1 MVHFS
6 ASFAQW
12 CAKWCAT
19 PIRIRTPARK
29 RFDAASDSGDL
40 VGDQFT
46 LADLTSAA
54 LSYPLIWPE
63 QALGARYANTRREDL
78 LAWHLRWKGHGIEDY
93 VARIYRDH
101 RHSAQTP

>member
-1 MVHFS
+1 MRDAYPNPDAS
-6 ASFAQW
+6 AQEVRQ
-12 CAKWCAT
+12 
-19 PIRIRTPARK
+19 I
-29 RFDAASDSGDL
+29 FDDIHHAASDTGYL

-46 LADLTSAA
+46 LADLTAAA

-63 QALGARYANTRREDL
+63 HALGARYANTRREDL